1 MMRILILLFCV
12 LNLSWGGAQ
21 TDFPYHVQRGTTF
34 PLLGA
39 GVLTT
44 GASLYLDHK
53 VQPLTTEQIA
63 TLMRSPV
70 TGFDS
75 YSLPFYSNRAN
86 QFSDVVGLASMALP
100 LALLLDKNNRRHSD
114 KLGLIAFEGA
124 LLNLG
129 VMSLTKAV
137 TLRPRPFVYNENV
150 PMSMKMENGARYSFF
165 SGHVSTA
172 ATFSFMGAQMYSDL
186 YPNSRYKK
194 AVWILAAVLPA
205 ATAYGRMRAG
215 KHFPTDV
222 IVGYGV
228 GAAIGIF
235 VPRLH
240 RIKS

>member
-1 MMRILILLFCV
+1 MRILLLVFLGLV
-12 LNLSWGGAQ
+12 SMSGSAQGG
-21 TDFPYHVQRGTTF
+21 FPYQIQGGTTW
-34 PLLGA
+34 PVLGA

-44 GASLYLDHK
+44 GASVYLDRR
-53 VQPLTTEQIA
+53 VQPLTPEQIT

-75 YSLPFYSNRAN
+75 YALPYYSERAHQVSN
-86 QFSDVVGLASMALP
+86 ISGLASVAMP
-100 LALLLDKNNRRHSD
+100 FALLLDRNNRRHAD
-114 KLGLIAFEGA
+114 KLMLITFEGA
-124 LLNLG
+124 LLNMG
-129 VMSLTKAV
+129 VMSLTKAL
-137 TLRPRPFVYNENV
+137 TLRPRPFVYNPDV
-150 PMSMKMENGARYSFF
+150 PMDIKLENGAQYSFF

-194 AVWILAAVLPA
+194 VVWVVAAALPMVTGYA
-205 ATAYGRMRAG
+205 RMRAG